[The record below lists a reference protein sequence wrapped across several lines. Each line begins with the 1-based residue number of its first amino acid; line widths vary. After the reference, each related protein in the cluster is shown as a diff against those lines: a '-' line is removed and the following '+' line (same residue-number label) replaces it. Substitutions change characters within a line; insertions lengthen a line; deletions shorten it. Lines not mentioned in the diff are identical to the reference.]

1 MKAKILFCFLCV
13 SLMGIAQ
20 TASTHAQQ
28 MIESV
33 TRDVTLSAEQTTQ
46 LTSAA
51 AQYVSAIQT
60 ANDQY
65 DSDEE
70 TLVQAKASAW
80 QALLPLFRG
89 TVSNIQETISPAKA
103 LTGPITRGDIITI
116 QKHLQVL
123 PQEYLNIY
131 CSLGYETTNLAFA
144 SGAIDENTAQQLEAI
159 FKTAQNKEI

>member
-20 TASTHAQQ
+20 AASTHAQQ

-70 TLVQAKASAW
+70 SLVQAKASAW
-80 QALLPLFRG
+80 QAYTMQMRTILTDEQYQTLQQKQMERRNALL
-89 TVSNIQETISPAKA
+89 N
-103 LTGPITRGDIITI
+103 
-116 QKHLQVL
+116 
-123 PQEYLNIY
+123 
-131 CSLGYETTNLAFA
+131 
-144 SGAIDENTAQQLEAI
+144 QLE
-159 FKTAQNKEI
+159 EE

>member
-1 MKAKILFCFLCV
+1 
-13 SLMGIAQ
+13 MGIAQ
-20 TASTHAQQ
+20 TTSTHAQQ

-70 TLVQAKASAW
+70 SLVQAKASAW
-80 QALLPLFRG
+80 QAYTMQMRTILTDEQYQTLQQKQMERRNALL
-89 TVSNIQETISPAKA
+89 N
-103 LTGPITRGDIITI
+103 
-116 QKHLQVL
+116 
-123 PQEYLNIY
+123 
-131 CSLGYETTNLAFA
+131 
-144 SGAIDENTAQQLEAI
+144 QLE
-159 FKTAQNKEI
+159 EE